1 MFQKSSDIFFLPKNP
16 VNSGGT
22 EQSCRPKGVL
32 VVSSER
38 LIEIG
43 IKKRTY
49 TQRKTRK
56 GIYFFVKKVI
66 IILLLPLSLY

>member
-1 MFQKSSDIFFLPKNP
+1 MTFFLPKNP

-32 VVSSER
+32 VVYSER

-43 IKKRTY
+43 IKKKELIRNE
-49 TQRKTRK
+49 KPE
-56 GIYFFVKKVI
+56 KV
-66 IILLLPLSLY
+66 LTFS

>member
-1 MFQKSSDIFFLPKNP
+1 MFQKSSDIFFLPQNP

-32 VVSSER
+32 VVYSER

-43 IKKRTY
+43 IKK
-49 TQRKTRK
+49 KN
-56 GIYFFVKKVI
+56 
-66 IILLLPLSLY
+66 LYATKNQKRY